1 MVNLYGRTI
10 KKEELLRSI
19 GSMDQ
24 VGGIKLFELS
34 DGIERG
40 VRIALMK
47 TGELSL
53 LIAVDRCLD
62 IANAEYR
69 GIPFGWIS
77 PTGIVSPYF
86 FEPEKFGWLRG
97 FFAGL
102 LTTCGLT
109 YMGAPTID
117 QGEELGLHGRISYS
131 PAKLNS
137 VGGRWD
143 GDEYVIWI
151 EGEIREVKALEL
163 NLVLKRR
170 IESRLGEKK
179 IRIFDEV
186 TNEGWVEQP
195 LMIMYHINIGFPIIA
210 DGSRFISTSRLYV
223 PRDEEARK
231 DAEKYDQIHGPIKG
245 YKEKVYFHD
254 LAVDEDG
261 YAYAAVIN
269 KSLLDGIGVYVR
281 FKKNQLNR
289 FIEWKMLGEGAYV
302 FGMEPANALVMGRDE
317 ERSWGTLQYI
327 APQEHRKFELEIGV
341 IVGEEIKE
349 FMKKVASITGGARPR
364 MIESIGEFIEE
375 TKLSPN
381 K

>member
-1 MVNLYGRTI
+1 MVTLYGRAI
-10 KKEELLRSI
+10 RREELLRSV
-19 GSMDQ
+19 GSMEQ
-24 VGGIKLFELS
+24 VGGIKLFKIS
-34 DGIERG
+34 DGVERD

-47 TGELSL
+47 TGELNL
-53 LIAVDRCLD
+53 VIAVDRCLD

-69 GIPFGWIS
+69 GIPIGWIS

-131 PAKLNS
+131 PAKLSS

-151 EGEIREVKALEL
+151 EGEMREVKAFEL

-186 TNEGWVEQP
+186 VNEGWVKQP
-195 LMIMYHINIGFPIIA
+195 LMILYHINIGFPIVA

-231 DAEKYDQIHGPIKG
+231 DAERYDQIHGPVKG
-245 YKEKVYFHD
+245 YREKVYFHD
-254 LAVDEDG
+254 LAVDENG

-269 KSLLDGIGVYVR
+269 EKLLDGIGVYVR
-281 FKKNQLNR
+281 FRKDQLNR
-289 FIEWKMLGEGAYV
+289 FVEWKMLGEGAYV
-302 FGMEPANALVMGRDE
+302 IGMEPANALAMGRDK
-317 ERSWGTLQYI
+317 ERKWGTLQHI
-327 APQEHRKFELEIGV
+327 HPQEHRKFELEIGI
-341 IVGEEIKE
+341 IVGEEIKRFVE
-349 FMKKVASITGGARPR
+349 KIASITSGVKPR
-364 MIESIGEFIEE
+364 MIRSMDEFIEE
-375 TKLSPN
+375 TKA
-381 K
+381 